1 MSSLNLVHE
10 IGIKGNPINP
20 LHVGGPI
27 IFIQIGLNVFIV
39 FGPKLINEILFHRV
53 PYSLSTEPPR
63 GDSTVFDPELHSA

>member
-1 MSSLNLVHE
+1 
-10 IGIKGNPINP
+10 
-20 LHVGGPI
+20 VGGPI